1 MAKGQIVVFLGPNGA
16 GKTTTMRRLTWFLP
30 PSAGTA
36 NVAGFDV
43 LEQPLEVKKRIGDLP
58 ETPPIYP
65 VEMSRFFSRRRCSE
79 RFPLDRTTSCH
90 FTEQLQLSYSSAP
103 WD

>member
-1 MAKGQIVVFLGPNGA
+1 
-16 GKTTTMRRLTWFLP
+16 MRRLTWFLP

-58 ETPPIYP
+58 ETPPIYLGDVKILLKTP
-65 VEMSRFFSRRRCSE
+65 
-79 RFPLDRTTSCH
+79 
-90 FTEQLQLSYSSAP
+90 QQ
-103 WD
+103 